1 MAIKDFSQ
9 NSPPQQDDKNATT
22 SSLMKAMMAPP
33 GREEVNINDLLINYN
48 EKYKDARPI
57 LFRDKEITQIIAT
70 TIGKMKPNSL
80 LIGEAGTGKTKVVQ
94 EIARIIASNDGIVP
108 KALKDFTIYEL
119 PLNNLLAG
127 TEFRGQLE
135 KSLKPSSSL
144 LKTQKTKPSF
154 LLTKF
159 ISLWGIRAVIL
170 TLHKP

>member
-9 NSPPQQDDKNATT
+9 NSPPQQDDNNATT

-33 GREEVNINDLLINYN
+33 DREEVNINDLLINYN
-48 EKYKDARPI
+48 EKYKNTRPI

-108 KALKDFTIYEL
+108 KTLKDFTIYSL
-119 PLNNLLAG
+119 K
-127 TEFRGQLE
+127 